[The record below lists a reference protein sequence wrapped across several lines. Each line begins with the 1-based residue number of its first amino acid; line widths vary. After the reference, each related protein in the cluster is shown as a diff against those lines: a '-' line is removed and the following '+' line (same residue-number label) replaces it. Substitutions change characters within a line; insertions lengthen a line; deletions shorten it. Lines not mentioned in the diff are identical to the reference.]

1 MVLCLLIIEEFLQ
14 KIISACLNGELLFMF
29 ERVDNSVA
37 NSSFVLVSAH
47 TSNKIAVYKD
57 IF

>member
-1 MVLCLLIIEEFLQ
+1 
-14 KIISACLNGELLFMF
+14 MF

-37 NSSFVLVSAH
+37 NSIFILVSAH

-57 IF
+57 IYYVIIHLTFKLNVK

>member
-1 MVLCLLIIEEFLQ
+1 
-14 KIISACLNGELLFMF
+14 MF

-57 IF
+57 IFSLKYINIML

>member
-1 MVLCLLIIEEFLQ
+1 
-14 KIISACLNGELLFMF
+14 MF
-29 ERVDNSVA
+29 ERVDNSIA